1 MTQISG
7 RFRPLVPAGLCALIL
22 SLALLLPAPGRA
34 DEPYARSRDYDLQN
48 VKTHLWF
55 DTDQRKVR
63 GEVTHTIAMLRDDVA
78 QIQFDSVEL
87 KIAAVTLDGKSAK
100 FSTTDTAL
108 IVPLP
113 SPSRRGEHHEVFIR
127 YDGQPKKGLYF
138 VLPDKNYP
146 NRPKEVWTQ
155 GEAEDT
161 RYYIPIYDYP
171 NARTTSEM
179 ILTVPGT
186 WLTISN
192 GKLVGVKDEPDG
204 SKTWDWKQSEPL
216 STYLITAVAGEFV
229 EKKDTWRGIPVRYV
243 VPRGQE
249 DTIDSTFSRTRQ
261 MLDLFSDK
269 LGVPYPWAQYAQSS
283 VNDFVEGGMENTSAT
298 TLTTRGLVAP
308 GLAPELRRG
317 SDDLD
322 SHELAHQWFGDLV
335 TCKDWANI
343 WLNEGFATY
352 FEHYWAEQRYGADE
366 AAYEFWRDQ
375 AGWFRQKRLYGVPIV
390 TRNFEDSI
398 EYTGNVYDKGGWV
411 LKMLRTKLGDEDF
424 FRGLHYYLET
434 NRGQNVVTADLEK
447 AIDHSTATNVDHF
460 FHQWIWRAGAP
471 KFEVG
476 YTYDDAAHQVKLN
489 VKQTQKVEGMVD
501 LFDMPVEI
509 EIATASGRKTST
521 IQVSKSEE
529 TFTLRADSTP
539 QMVLFDKG
547 DNILKTL
554 EFKKDA
560 AALIYQL
567 QNAETVPDRA
577 DAAVALGAIK
587 DNPDVVAA
595 LSNAAQHDPF
605 WGVRAES
612 LKALGKIGGSAA
624 EKQILTSVNDP
635 KPWVRQVAVQEL
647 GGFTDDAS
655 LGSQLTAIAT
665 NDNAY
670 RVRAAALN
678 ALGKIKAPSAY
689 DVLTAAVKLDSP
701 DDTLRNGALE
711 GLGSLADDRSVPL
724 LLEWSA
730 LGKAFDTR
738 GAAIGAV
745 ANLDTKNKAITKTLI
760 SYLQEPYIDVKY
772 ATLFALTKRGD
783 PDAIAPLE
791 AMLKS
796 GDLSLG
802 AAPYIQM
809 QIDTLK
815 AKAAGN
821 HASGPG
827 SGTGTGTGANA
838 AANVDS
844 DTGAGTGSASGTS
857 AGQSAGQGASSSQ
870 PPASSAAGSE
880 GTLDALKKL
889 QQQMDEVNALLAKIE
904 SQISS
909 TKKK

>member
-7 RFRPLVPAGLCALIL
+7 RFRPLVPAGLCALFL
-22 SLALLLPAPGRA
+22 SLAWLLPALASA

-55 DTDQRKVR
+55 DVEQRKVS
-63 GEVTHTIAMLRDDVA
+63 GEVTHTLAMLRDDVT
-78 QIQFDSVEL
+78 QIQFDSIEL
-87 KIAAVTLDGKSAK
+87 KIAAVTLDGKDAK
-100 FSTTDTAL
+100 FSITPTAL
-108 IVPLP
+108 VVPLP
-113 SPSRRGEHHEVFIR
+113 APSRRGEHHEVFIR
-127 YDGQPKKGLYF
+127 YDGRPKKGLYF

-171 NARTTSEM
+171 NDRTTSEM

-192 GKLVGVKDEPDG
+192 GSLISVKEESDG
-204 SKTWDWKQSEPL
+204 TKTWDWKQTEPL

-335 TCKDWANI
+335 TCRDWANI

-366 AAYEFWRDQ
+366 AAYEFWKDQ
-375 AGWFRQKRLYGVPIV
+375 AGWFRQKRLYPVPIV

-398 EYTGNVYDKGGWV
+398 EFAGNVYDKGGWV

-434 NRGQNVVTADLEK
+434 YRGQNVVTADLEK

-471 KFEVG
+471 KYEVS
-476 YTYDDAAHQVKLN
+476 YTYDDAVHQVKLN
-489 VKQTQKVEGMVD
+489 VKQTQKVEGAVD
-501 LFDMPVEI
+501 WFDMPVEI
-509 EIATASGRKTST
+509 EIATASGRNTST
-521 IQVSKSEE
+521 IQVSKAEE
-529 TFTLRADSTP
+529 TFTLPADSAP

-567 QNAETVPDRA
+567 LNAETVPDRA
-577 DAAVALGAIK
+577 DAAVALGSIK
-587 DNPDVVAA
+587 DNSDVVAA
-595 LSNAAQHDPF
+595 LGNAAQHDPF
-605 WGVRAES
+605 WGVRVES
-612 LKALGKIGGSAA
+612 LRALGKIGGSAS

-655 LGSQLTAIAT
+655 LGPQLTAIVT
-665 NDNAY
+665 NDTAY

-678 ALGKIKAPSAY
+678 ALGDIKAPNAY
-689 DVLTAAVKLDSP
+689 DVLSAAVKLDSP

-724 LLEWSA
+724 LLDWSA
-730 LGKAFDTR
+730 PGKPFDTR
-738 GAAIGAV
+738 GAAIAAV
-745 ANLDTKNKAITKTLI
+745 AGLDTKNKSITNTLI
-760 SYLQEPYIDVKY
+760 SYLQEPYIDIKY
-772 ATLFALTKRGD
+772 ATLFALSKRGD

-796 GDLSLG
+796 GDLNLG

-809 QIDTLK
+809 QIDGLK
-815 AKAAGN
+815 AKSAGN
-821 HASGPG
+821 HTTGPGNGTGAGAGAGANAG
-827 SGTGTGTGANA
+827 SGTGTGTG
-838 AANVDS
+838 
-844 DTGAGTGSASGTS
+844 SASGAS
-857 AGQSAGQGASSSQ
+857 AAQGATSNPQ
-870 PPASSAAGSE
+870 PASTAAGSDN
-880 GTLDALKKL
+880 TLDALKKL

>member
-1 MTQISG
+1 MTQIFG
-7 RFRPLVPAGLCALIL
+7 RFRPLVPAFCCALFL
-22 SLALLLPAPGRA
+22 SLALLIPARGRA

-63 GEVTHTIAMLRDDVA
+63 GEVTHTIAMLRDDVT

-87 KIAAVTLDGKSAK
+87 KIATVTLDGEDAK

-108 IVPLP
+108 IVPLAG
-113 SPSRRGEHHEVFIR
+113 PSRQGEHHQVFIR
-127 YDGQPKKGLYF
+127 YEGQPKKGLYF

-171 NARTTSEM
+171 NDRTTSEM
-179 ILTVPGT
+179 ILTVPPT

-192 GKLVGVKDEPDG
+192 GNLVGVKDETDG
-204 SKTWDWKQSEPL
+204 TKTWDWKQTEPL

-229 EKKDTWRGIPVRYV
+229 EKKETWRGIPVRYV

-298 TLTTRGLVAP
+298 TLTSRGLVAP
-308 GLAPELRRG
+308 GLVPELRRG

-322 SHELAHQWFGDLV
+322 SHELAHQWFGDLI
-335 TCKDWANI
+335 TCRDWANI

-375 AGWFRQKRLYGVPIV
+375 AGWFRQKRLYSVPIV
-390 TRNFEDSI
+390 TRNFTDSI
-398 EYTGNVYDKGGWV
+398 EYAGNVYDKGGWV
-411 LKMLRTKLGDEDF
+411 LKMLRTKLGDDDF

-447 AIDHSTATNVDHF
+447 AIDHSTSTNVDHF

-471 KFEVG
+471 KYEVS
-476 YTYDDAAHQVKLN
+476 YAYDAAAHQVKLN
-489 VKQTQKVEGMVD
+489 VKQTQKVEGAVD

-521 IQVSKSEE
+521 IQVSQADE
-529 TFTLRADSTP
+529 TFTLPADSAP

-547 DNILKTL
+547 DNILKSV

-560 AALIYQL
+560 PALIYQL
-567 QNAETVPDRA
+567 KNAETVPDRA

-587 DNPDVVAA
+587 DNREVVVA
-595 LSNAAQHDPF
+595 LGNAAQHDPF
-605 WGVRAES
+605 WGVRSES
-612 LKALGKIGGSAA
+612 LKALGKIGGSPA
-624 EKQILTSVNDP
+624 EKQILTALNDP
-635 KPWVRQVAVQEL
+635 KPWVRQVAAQEL
-647 GGFTDDAS
+647 GGFTDDAA
-655 LGSQLTAIAT
+655 LGPQLTEIAT
-665 NDNAY
+665 NDRAY

-678 ALGKIKAPSAY
+678 ALGEIKAPNAY

-701 DDTLRNGALE
+701 DDTLRNGALD
-711 GLGSLADDRSVPL
+711 GLGSLGDDRAVPL

-730 LGKAFDTR
+730 LGKPFETR

-745 ANLDTKNKAITKTLI
+745 AGLDTKNKAITKTLI
-760 SYLQEPYIDVKY
+760 SYLQEPYIDIKY
-772 ATLFALTKRGD
+772 AALFAVTKRGD

-802 AAPYIQM
+802 TAPYIEM
-809 QIDTLK
+809 QIEALK
-815 AKAAGN
+815 AKASGKPPAGPSAAN
-821 HASGPG
+821 GASA
-827 SGTGTGTGANA
+827 GAGA
-838 AANVDS
+838 AAGTAAV
-844 DTGAGTGSASGTS
+844 GAGTGST
-857 AGQSAGQGASSSQ
+857 Q
-870 PPASSAAGSE
+870 PSAAGAATSDN
-880 GTLDALKKL
+880 TLDALKKL
-889 QQQMDEVNALLAKIE
+889 QQQMDEVNAVLAKIE
-904 SQISS
+904 SQLSS
-909 TKKK
+909 TKQK

>member
-1 MTQISG
+1 M
-7 RFRPLVPAGLCALIL
+7 P
-22 SLALLLPAPGRA
+22 ALLLRRIIVARGVAATRAGRA

-55 DTDQRKVR
+55 DTDQRKVS
-63 GEVTHTIAMLRDDVA
+63 GEVTHTIAMLRDDVT

-87 KIAAVTLDGKSAK
+87 HISAVTLDGKDAK
-100 FSTTDTAL
+100 FSTTATAL
-108 IVPLP
+108 VVPLP
-113 SPSRRGEHHEVFIR
+113 GPSRRGEHHEVFIR

-171 NARTTSEM
+171 NDRTTSEM
-179 ILTVPGT
+179 ILTVPTT

-192 GKLVGVKDEPDG
+192 GSLVSVKDESDG
-204 SKTWDWKQSEPL
+204 MKTWDWKQSEPL

-243 VPRGQE
+243 VPRGEE

-269 LGVPYPWAQYAQSS
+269 LGVPYPWAQYAQAS

-366 AAYEFWRDQ
+366 AAYEYWRDQ
-375 AGWFRQKRLYGVPIV
+375 ASWFRQKRLYPVPIV

-398 EYTGNVYDKGGWV
+398 EYAGNVYDKGGWV
-411 LKMLRTKLGDEDF
+411 LKMLRTKLGDDDF

-471 KFEVG
+471 KYEVS

-521 IQVSKSEE
+521 IQVSKAEE
-529 TFTLRADSTP
+529 TFTLPADSAP
-539 QMVLFDKG
+539 LMVLFDKG

-567 QNAETVPDRA
+567 KNAEAITDRA
-577 DAAVALGAIK
+577 DAALALGIIK

-595 LSNAAQHDPF
+595 LGNAAQHDPF
-605 WGVRAES
+605 WGVRSES
-612 LKALGKIGGSAA
+612 LKALGKIGGAA
-624 EKQILTSVNDP
+624 SEKQILTAVNDP

-655 LGSQLTAIAT
+655 LGPQLTAIAT
-665 NDNAY
+665 NDKAY

-678 ALGKIKAPSAY
+678 ALGEIKAPNAY

-730 LGKAFDTR
+730 TGKPFDTR
-738 GAAIGAV
+738 GAAIGAI
-745 ANLDTKNKAITKTLI
+745 AGLDTKNKTITKTLI
-760 SYLQEPYIDVKY
+760 SYLQEPYIDIKY
-772 ATLFALTKRGD
+772 ATLFALSKRGD

-791 AMLKS
+791 AMLKA
-796 GDLSLG
+796 GDLNLG

-809 QIDTLK
+809 QIDALK
-815 AKAAGN
+815 AKTAAN
-821 HASGPG
+821 HPTGASA
-827 SGTGTGTGANA
+827 GTGAGTGTGAGA
-838 AANVDS
+838 G
-844 DTGAGTGSASGTS
+844 TGAGTGTDVGASQSASTNP
-857 AGQSAGQGASSSQ
+857 
-870 PPASSAAGSE
+870 PPASAAPADN
-880 GTLDALKKL
+880 TLDALKRL
-889 QQQMDEVNALLAKIE
+889 QQQMDEVNAVLAKIE

>member
-7 RFRPLVPAGLCALIL
+7 RCRPLVPALALL
-22 SLALLLPAPGRA
+22 LFPALAALLLPALAGA

-63 GEVTHTIAMLRDDVA
+63 GEVTHSIAMLREDLT

-87 KIAAVTLDGKSAK
+87 KIAAVTLDGKDAK

-108 IVPLP
+108 IVPLTG
-113 SPSRRGEHHEVFIR
+113 PSRHGEHHEIFIR
-127 YDGQPKKGLYF
+127 YEGQPKKGLYF

-171 NARTTSEM
+171 NDRTTSEM
-179 ILTVPGT
+179 ILTVPAA

-192 GKLVGVKDEPDG
+192 GNLVSVKEESDG
-204 SKTWDWKQSEPL
+204 TKTWDWKQSEPL

-335 TCKDWANI
+335 TCRDWANI

-375 AGWFRQKRLYGVPIV
+375 AGWFRQKRLYPVPIV

-398 EYTGNVYDKGGWV
+398 EYAGNVYDKGGWV

-434 NRGQNVVTADLEK
+434 YRGQNVVTADLEK

-471 KFEVG
+471 RYEVS
-476 YTYDDAAHQVKLN
+476 YTYDDSAHQIKLS

-509 EIATASGRKTST
+509 EIATASGRHTST
-521 IQVSKSEE
+521 IQVSKAEE
-529 TFTLRADSTP
+529 TFTLPADSAP
-539 QMVLFDKG
+539 QMVLFDRG
-547 DNILKTL
+547 DNILKTV

-567 QNAETVPDRA
+567 KNAETVPDRA
-577 DAAVALGAIK
+577 DAALALGSLK
-587 DNPDVVAA
+587 DNSDVVAA
-595 LSNAAQHDPF
+595 LGNAAQHDPF

-612 LKALGKIGGSAA
+612 LRALGKIGGAAA
-624 EKQILTSVNDP
+624 EKRILTAVSDP

-647 GGFTDDAS
+647 GGFTEDAS
-655 LGSQLTAIAT
+655 LGPQLTAIAT
-665 NDNAY
+665 NDKGY

-678 ALGKIKAPSAY
+678 ALGDIKAPDAY
-689 DVLTAAVKLDSP
+689 EVLSAAVKLDSP

-730 LGKAFDTR
+730 PGKPFDTR
-738 GAAIGAV
+738 GAAIAAV
-745 ANLDTKNKAITKTLI
+745 AGLDTKNKTITKTLI
-760 SYLQEPYIDVKY
+760 SYLQEPYIDIKY
-772 ATLFALTKRGD
+772 AALFALTKRGD
-783 PDAIAPLE
+783 ADAIGPLE

-796 GDLSLG
+796 GDLNLG
-802 AAPYIQM
+802 AAPYVQM
-809 QIDTLK
+809 QIDALK
-815 AKAAGN
+815 SKTAGN
-821 HASGPG
+821 HPAGPG
-827 SGTGTGTGANA
+827 NGTGAGAGASTGANA
-838 AANVDS
+838 DS
-844 DTGAGTGSASGTS
+844 GTGAAAGAS
-857 AGQSAGQGASSSQ
+857 AGTNGGQPTSPNAQ
-870 PPASSAAGSE
+870 AATAAAGSDN
-880 GTLDALKKL
+880 TLDALKKL

-904 SQISS
+904 SQMTS

>member
-87 KIAAVTLDGKSAK
+87 KIAAVTLDGKSAQ

-192 GKLVGVKDEPDG
+192 GKLVGVQDEPDG
-204 SKTWDWKQSEPL
+204 NKTWDWKQSEPL

-398 EYTGNVYDKGGWV
+398 EYAGNVYDKGGWV

-476 YTYDDAAHQVKLN
+476 YTYDGAAHQVKLN

-567 QNAETVPDRA
+567 KNAETVPDRA

-827 SGTGTGTGANA
+827 SGTGAGTGANA

>member
-1 MTQISG
+1 MTQISA
-7 RFRPLVPAGLCALIL
+7 RFRPLVPAALCAIL
-22 SLALLLPAPGRA
+22 LSVASLLLPALGRA

-63 GEVTHTIAMLRDDVA
+63 GEVTHTIAMLRDDLT

-87 KIAAVTLDGKSAK
+87 KISTVTLDGKDAK
-100 FSTTDTAL
+100 FSTTDNAL
-108 IVPLP
+108 IVPLAG
-113 SPSRRGEHHEVFIR
+113 PSRQGEHHQVFIR
-127 YDGQPKKGLYF
+127 YEGQPKKGLYF

-146 NRPKEVWTQ
+146 NRSKEVWTQ

-171 NARTTSEM
+171 NDRTTSEM
-179 ILTVPGT
+179 ILTVPST
-186 WLTISN
+186 WLTVSN
-192 GKLVGVKDEPDG
+192 GSLVGVKDEADG
-204 SKTWDWKQSEPL
+204 TKTWDWKQTEPL
-216 STYLITAVAGEFV
+216 STYLISAIAGEFV

-269 LGVPYPWAQYAQSS
+269 LSVPYPWAQYAQSS

-308 GLAPELRRG
+308 ALAPELRRG

-352 FEHYWAEQRYGADE
+352 FEHYWAEQHYGADE

-375 AGWFRQKRLYGVPIV
+375 AGWFRQKRLYPVPIV
-390 TRNFEDSI
+390 TRNFTDSI
-398 EYTGNVYDKGGWV
+398 EYAGNVYDKGGWV
-411 LKMLRTKLGDEDF
+411 LKMLRTKLGDDDF

-447 AIDHSTATNVDHF
+447 AIDHSTSTNVDHF

-471 KFEVG
+471 KYEVS
-476 YTYDDAAHQVKLN
+476 YTYDAAAHQVKLN
-489 VKQTQKVEGMVD
+489 VKQTQKVEGAVD

-509 EIATASGRKTST
+509 EIATTSGHKTST
-521 IQVSKSEE
+521 IQVSQADE
-529 TFTLRADSTP
+529 TFTLPADSAP
-539 QMVLFDKG
+539 LMVLFDKG

-560 AALIYQL
+560 TALIYQL
-567 QNAETVPDRA
+567 KNAEAVTDRA
-577 DAAVALGAIK
+577 DAAVALGATK
-587 DNPDVVAA
+587 DNPEVVAA
-595 LSNAAQHDPF
+595 LGNSAQHDSF

-612 LKALGKIGGSAA
+612 LKALGKIGGSPA
-624 EKQILTSVNDP
+624 EKQILTAVNDP
-635 KPWVRQVAVQEL
+635 KPWVRLVAAQEL

-655 LGSQLTAIAT
+655 LGPQLTEIAT
-665 NDNAY
+665 NDKAF

-678 ALGKIKAPSAY
+678 ALGEIKAPNAY

-730 LGKAFDTR
+730 PGKPFDTR
-738 GAAIGAV
+738 GAAIAAV
-745 ANLDTKNKAITKTLI
+745 ANLDTKNKTITKTLI
-760 SYLQEPYIDVKY
+760 SYLREPYIDIKY

-802 AAPYIQM
+802 AAPYIEM
-809 QIDTLK
+809 QIDSLK
-815 AKAAGN
+815 AKAAGKPP
-821 HASGPG
+821 AGPG
-827 SGTGTGTGANA
+827 TANGAGAATGTGAGA
-838 AANVDS
+838 
-844 DTGAGTGSASGTS
+844 GAGTAAGSSSAAGT
-857 AGQSAGQGASSSQ
+857 GTGQGASSNQ
-870 PPASSAAGSE
+870 PPSSAAAISDN
-880 GTLDALKKL
+880 TLDALKKL
-889 QQQMDEVNALLAKIE
+889 QQQMDEVNAVLAKIE
-904 SQISS
+904 LQLNSG
-909 TKKK
+909 KKK

>member
-7 RFRPLVPAGLCALIL
+7 RFRPLVPAGLCAIL
-22 SLALLLPAPGRA
+22 FSLALLLPALGRA

-63 GEVTHTIAMLRDDVA
+63 GEVTHTVAMLRDDVA

-87 KIAAVTLDGKSAK
+87 KIAAVTLDGKDAK

-113 SPSRRGEHHEVFIR
+113 TPSRRGEHHEIFIR

-179 ILTVPGT
+179 ILTVPAS

-192 GKLVGVKDEPDG
+192 GKLVGVKDETDG

-249 DTIDSTFSRTRQ
+249 DTIDPTFSRTRQ

-269 LGVPYPWAQYAQSS
+269 LGVQYPWAQYAQSS

-375 AGWFRQKRLYGVPIV
+375 AGWFRQKRLYPVPIV

-398 EYTGNVYDKGGWV
+398 EYAGNVYDKGGWV
-411 LKMLRTKLGDEDF
+411 LKMLRTKLGDEGF

-434 NRGQNVVTADLEK
+434 YRGQNVVTGDLEK
-447 AIDHSTATNVDHF
+447 AIDHSTATNVDLF

-471 KFEVG
+471 KYEVS
-476 YTYDDAAHQVKLN
+476 YSYDDATHQVKLN

-509 EIATASGRKTST
+509 EIATAGGRKTST
-521 IQVSKSEE
+521 IQVSKAEE
-529 TFTLRADSTP
+529 TFTLPADGTP
-539 QMVLFDKG
+539 QMVLFDRG

-554 EFKKDA
+554 EFKKDP

-567 QNAETVPDRA
+567 KNAETVPDRA

-587 DNPDVVAA
+587 ENPDVVAA
-595 LSNAAQHDPF
+595 LGNAAQHDPF

-612 LKALGKIGGSAA
+612 LKALGKIGGAAA
-624 EKQILTSVNDP
+624 EKQILTAVNDP

-647 GGFTDDAS
+647 GGFTEDSS
-655 LGSQLTAIAT
+655 LGPQLTAIAT

-678 ALGKIKAPSAY
+678 ALGKIKAPNAY
-689 DVLTAAVKLDSP
+689 DALTAAVKLDSP

-730 LGKAFDTR
+730 PGKAFDTR
-738 GAAIGAV
+738 GAAIGAL
-745 ANLDTKNKAITKTLI
+745 AGLDTKNKAITKTLI
-760 SYLQEPYIDVKY
+760 SYLQEPYIDIKY

-809 QIDTLK
+809 QIDALK
-815 AKAAGN
+815 SKTAGN

-827 SGTGTGTGANA
+827 SGTGAGTGDGAAAGTGAA
-838 AANVDS
+838 
-844 DTGAGTGSASGTS
+844 TGAGSATAAS
-857 AGQSAGQGASSSQ
+857 AGANQAAGQGASSNSQ
-870 PPASSAAGSE
+870 PASAAAGSDN
-880 GTLDALKKL
+880 TLDALKKL
-889 QQQMDEVNALLAKIE
+889 QQQMDEVNAVLAKIE